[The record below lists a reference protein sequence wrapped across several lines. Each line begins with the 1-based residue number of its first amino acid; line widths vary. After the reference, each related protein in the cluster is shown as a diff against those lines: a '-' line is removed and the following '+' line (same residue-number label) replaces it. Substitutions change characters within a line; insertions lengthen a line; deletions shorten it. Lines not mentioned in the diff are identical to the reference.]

1 MICNSQI
8 TDFKNNGDRRMN
20 AKFGGNE
27 SAFVCFFL
35 FLKASVGKA
44 TLLLL
49 LLFVVP
55 RGLQGFS
62 SPTRA

>member
-1 MICNSQI
+1 MLN
-8 TDFKNNGDRRMN
+8 
-20 AKFGGNE
+20 FGE
-27 SAFVCFFL
+27 MRVHLSVFF
-35 FLKASVGKA
+35 FFKASAGKA

>member
-1 MICNSQI
+1 
-8 TDFKNNGDRRMN
+8 MN

-27 SAFVCFFL
+27 SAFVCFF
-35 FLKASVGKA
+35 FFKASAGKA

-62 SPTRA
+62 SPTRAWIQAHGSESPKS

>member
-1 MICNSQI
+1 MLNLGEMRVHLS
-8 TDFKNNGDRRMN
+8 
-20 AKFGGNE
+20 
-27 SAFVCFFL
+27 VFFL
-35 FLKASVGKA
+35 FFKASAGKA

-49 LLFVVP
+49 LLFVMP

>member
-8 TDFKNNGDRRMN
+8 TDFKNNGDRMN
-20 AKFGGNE
+20 AKFRGNE

-55 RGLQGFS
+55 RELAGFS

>member
-1 MICNSQI
+1 
-8 TDFKNNGDRRMN
+8 MN
-20 AKFGGNE
+20 AKFWGNE
-27 SAFVCFFL
+27 SAFVCFF
-35 FLKASVGKA
+35 FFFKASAGKA